1 MNPSQSGFRPQHTTQ
16 DVLVSM
22 TDDWRKALDDN
33 KLVGVV
39 MVDLSKAFDM
49 VNHSALLKKM
59 ERYGVRG
66 QELRWFHNYLSGR
79 QQRVC
84 LGEEKSGWTDIK
96 KGVPQGSILGP
107 LLFTIYVNDL
117 PKTIGKCDMKQYADD
132 TTIYHAA
139 SSASKLGVELE
150 KDVKSVA
157 EWVEKNGLKLNM
169 KKTQLLLLGRK
180 GRAHELQ
187 DIRVTLSGERLP
199 RREKV
204 KCLGIWID
212 DGLTWR
218 EHIQALRRKCFCGLA
233 KLRRLRDVLPMTT
246 KKKIYNALVLPHLD
260 YCSVVWQECAKD
272 LQRKLEQ
279 IQNYGMRLI
288 LSKPPRTPCADLRK
302 ILKWVPLTERR
313 KQSRLALVHRC
324 INKHG
329 PAYMRNV
336 FRTNE
341 EAGCRTTRGLKKF
354 QEAYKTMV
362 KKSATL

>member
-1 MNPSQSGFRPQHTTQ
+1 
-16 DVLVSM
+16 
-22 TDDWRKALDDN
+22 
-33 KLVGVV
+33 
-39 MVDLSKAFDM
+39 
-49 VNHSALLKKM
+49 
-59 ERYGVRG
+59 
-66 QELRWFHNYLSGR
+66 
-79 QQRVC
+79 
-84 LGEEKSGWTDIK
+84 
-96 KGVPQGSILGP
+96 
-107 LLFTIYVNDL
+107 
-117 PKTIGKCDMKQYADD
+117 
-132 TTIYHAA
+132 
-139 SSASKLGVELE
+139 
-150 KDVKSVA
+150 
-157 EWVEKNGLKLNM
+157 M

-199 RREKV
+199 RSEKV

-260 YCSVVWQECAKD
+260 CCSVVWQECAKD

-288 LSKPPRTPCADLRK
+288 LSKPPRTPSADLRK

-341 EAGCRTTRGLKKF
+341 EAGCRTTRGLKKLHLF
-354 QEAYKTMV
+354 QVKTELG
-362 KKSATL
+362 KKSFWFKGSQEWNSLPEDVRNVQETDNFKKRIRQWSRNQLLCDC